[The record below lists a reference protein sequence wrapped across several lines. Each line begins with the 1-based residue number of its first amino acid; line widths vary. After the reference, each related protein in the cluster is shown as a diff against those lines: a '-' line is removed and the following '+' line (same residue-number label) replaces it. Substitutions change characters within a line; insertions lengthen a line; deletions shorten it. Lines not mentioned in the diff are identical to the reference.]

1 VDVADQGPG
10 PRDPEIP
17 HHTGTT
23 KPGWARNLT
32 TVAVVPPRPRV
43 AGDGAEGRGGSAG
56 PDAETRADEVA
67 DRADESDATRAAE
80 TAEAPAADTADDT
93 AAQESDG
100 AERPGAGEPRDR
112 EDGGPAVSFDGASLV
127 VSDADPSAG
136 PAEAARL
143 GESPD
148 AAVRVAES
156 VEAGDL
162 SLVDASADAGAGEAR
177 DGEGAGLATPSDAD
191 RSAEPAEAAPTA
203 EAPAATVPAAGS
215 AETGGLFPAAAS
227 AADVAEGPRVSEAP
241 AGEPRDGAAAG
252 VSAVP
257 AQITPTAE
265 SSARAVDSV
274 AREVA
279 EGAEGSAEPDV
290 GQAVES
296 GAVEATAGAD
306 STETVGA
313 ADAGSSTEGGEP
325 GKAAAAVGV
334 SALAK
339 PASAAALST
348 EPGAPDPVSAD
359 ASADPDPD
367 PDTALLAPV
376 SAVPAA
382 DPDTALLRPVGKGKA
397 KADGEDD
404 ELDAWVASLGNR
416 PAELEAK
423 PDESGDGGDGTAT
436 EKAEESGEPSG
447 KRRRLVN
454 PWMAAAGVAALLL
467 AGAAVVQNPFTMATA
482 QRVPQ
487 SDVPRMSD
495 PEPPKDSAP
504 VDGGSARDL
513 ELPPVL
519 PAAAPGSAGSPQP
532 SGVIGTISA
541 SPTRTSAPPPA
552 APVNAG
558 SNGIPQI
565 VLAAYQQAAA
575 TTAKADPACKLP
587 WQLLAGIGRVE
598 SSHANNG
605 QVTANGTA
613 VTPILGPRLDGSHST
628 AVIRDTDKGVYDLDP
643 EFDRAVGPM
652 QFIPSTWKSYGM
664 DGNKDGKLDPE
675 NVYDASL
682 AAARYLCAGDRD
694 LSRPADLDRAIYSY
708 NKSTEYVSTVKAWM
722 QFYGNGVRAVPAT
735 TTPPATKATTKTS
748 AATTKPSGQ

>member
-1 VDVADQGPG
+1 MDVADQGPG

-43 AGDGAEGRGGSAG
+43 AGDDAEGRGGPAG
-56 PDAETRADEVA
+56 PDVETPAGEVA
-67 DRADESDATRAAE
+67 DRAGESDATDTDE
-80 TAEAPAADTADDT
+80 TADALAEQS
-93 AAQESDG
+93 AAQESDRV
-100 AERPGAGEPRDR
+100 EDPGAR
-112 EDGGPAVSFDGASLV
+112 AT
-127 VSDADPSAG
+127 DA
-136 PAEAARL
+136 
-143 GESPD
+143 
-148 AAVRVAES
+148 VAES
-156 VEAGDL
+156 GDL
-162 SLVDASADAGAGEAR
+162 AEASAAAAPAAAGAGADEAR
-177 DGEGAGLATPSDAD
+177 DGEDADPVAPSDAD
-191 RSAEPAEAAPTA
+191 PAAEPAEAATPA
-203 EAPAATVPAAGS
+203 EAAAVLVAES
-215 AETGGLFPAAAS
+215 AEVDGLSPVAAS
-227 AADVAEGPRVSEAP
+227 VADAAEGPRSSDVDQPAQPTDAGPTAASGATPLVVSGADLAADPADAALPAESPALTADSSAGGRQDGEGAGA
-241 AGEPRDGAAAG
+241 AGEAAEVAALAERDAASSA
-252 VSAVP
+252 SAV
-257 AQITPTAE
+257 
-265 SSARAVDSV
+265 
-274 AREVA
+274 
-279 EGAEGSAEPDV
+279 
-290 GQAVES
+290 
-296 GAVEATAGAD
+296 
-306 STETVGA
+306 
-313 ADAGSSTEGGEP
+313 
-325 GKAAAAVGV
+325 
-334 SALAK
+334 
-339 PASAAALST
+339 
-348 EPGAPDPVSAD
+348 
-359 ASADPDPD
+359 D

-376 SAVPAA
+376 SATPAA

-397 KADGEDD
+397 KADGEGD
-404 ELDAWVASLGNR
+404 ELDAWVASLGSR

-423 PDESGDGGDGTAT
+423 PDESGDDGEGDGD
-436 EKAEESGEPSG
+436 EKAGESGEPSG

-532 SGVIGTISA
+532 SGVLGTISA

-565 VLAAYQQAAA
+565 VLAAYQQAAT

-664 DGNKDGKLDPE
+664 DGNKDGKSDPE

-735 TTPPATKATTKTS
+735 TAPSATKATTKTGT
-748 AATTKPSGQ
+748 ATTKPSGQ

>member
-1 VDVADQGPG
+1 MDVADQGPG

-43 AGDGAEGRGGSAG
+43 AGDDAEGRGGSAG
-56 PDAETRADEVA
+56 PEGGPRAAEVA
-67 DRADESDATRAAE
+67 DGAGESDTTSGADEAE
-80 TAEAPAADTADDT
+80 TAER
-93 AAQESDG
+93 ESDG
-100 AERPGAGEPRDR
+100 VEGPGAPE
-112 EDGGPAVSFDGASLV
+112 
-127 VSDADPSAG
+127 SAG
-136 PAEAARL
+136 PAESGAVGD
-143 GESPD
+143 GED
-148 AAVRVAES
+148 AATAASSGADALVAETAEPVGPS
-156 VEAGDL
+156 PVAAPGAD
-162 SLVDASADAGAGEAR
+162 VADASDSSSGAGVAAERARDGEDVGAAAESTAPGASAPGASADDVAEGVRSSEGDQSAEAADAGA
-177 DGEGAGLATPSDAD
+177 ATPADATPRGD
-191 RSAEPAEAAPTA
+191 SAADASAEPAEAAPA
-203 EAPAATVPAAGS
+203 
-215 AETGGLFPAAAS
+215 
-227 AADVAEGPRVSEAP
+227 
-241 AGEPRDGAAAG
+241 
-252 VSAVP
+252 
-257 AQITPTAE
+257 AE
-265 SSARAVDSV
+265 SSVLAADSPADASSDGEGV
-274 AREVA
+274 GGAA
-279 EGAEGSAEPDV
+279 ESAEPD
-290 GQAVES
+290 GRS
-296 GAVEATAGAD
+296 
-306 STETVGA
+306 
-313 ADAGSSTEGGEP
+313 
-325 GKAAAAVGV
+325 AAAAPG
-334 SALAK
+334 AGA
-339 PASAAALST
+339 AADTSAAG
-348 EPGAPDPVSAD
+348 EPAEEPPLAEPDAAAD
-359 ASADPDPD
+359 VTAQSPADD

-397 KADGEDD
+397 KADAEDD
-404 ELDAWVASLGNR
+404 ELDAWVASLGHR

-423 PDESGDGGDGTAT
+423 PDTSDGGGDGDETGKT
-436 EKAEESGEPSG
+436 EESGEPSE

-541 SPTRTSAPPPA
+541 TPTRTSAPPPAA

-565 VLAAYQQAAA
+565 VLSAYQQAAA

-628 AVIRDTDKGVYDLDP
+628 AVIRDTDKGAYDLDP

-664 DGNKDGKLDPE
+664 DGNKDGKADPE

-735 TTPPATKATTKTS
+735 STAPATKATTKTG
-748 AATTKPSGQ
+748 AASTKPSGS

>member
-1 VDVADQGPG
+1 MDVADQGPG

-32 TVAVVPPRPRV
+32 TVAVVPPRPRA
-43 AGDGAEGRGGSAG
+43 AGDDAEGRGGPADS
-56 PDAETRADEVA
+56 DAETRAGEVA
-67 DRADESDATRAAE
+67 DRPDESDATRAAE
-80 TAEAPAADTADDT
+80 TDEAPAADTADTADT
-93 AAQESDG
+93 ADEQPAAQESDG
-100 AERPGAGEPRDR
+100 AEGPGASEARD
-112 EDGGPAVSFDGASLV
+112 G
-127 VSDADPSAG
+127 
-136 PAEAARL
+136 EAA
-143 GESPD
+143 G
-148 AAVRVAES
+148 AAAES
-156 VEAGDL
+156 VEPAEEFAAMATAADGAGD
-162 SLVDASADAGAGEAR
+162 SDTGADEAH
-177 DGEGAGLATPSDAD
+177 DGEGAGLATSSDAD
-191 RSAEPAEAAPTA
+191 PAAEPAEAAPA
-203 EAPAATVPAAGS
+203 
-215 AETGGLFPAAAS
+215 
-227 AADVAEGPRVSEAP
+227 
-241 AGEPRDGAAAG
+241 
-252 VSAVP
+252 
-257 AQITPTAE
+257 AE
-265 SSARAVDSV
+265 SSAPAEDSPVEASSDREGVGV
-274 AREVA
+274 AA
-279 EGAEGSAEPDV
+279 ESAEPGELSAAAASGADAAEGSNA
-290 GQAVES
+290 AVEPAKAS
-296 GAVEATAGAD
+296 LLAASDAAGRPPAD
-306 STETVGA
+306 
-313 ADAGSSTEGGEP
+313 
-325 GKAAAAVGV
+325 
-334 SALAK
+334 
-339 PASAAALST
+339 
-348 EPGAPDPVSAD
+348 
-359 ASADPDPD
+359 D

-376 SAVPAA
+376 SAAPAA

-397 KADGEDD
+397 EADGEED

-423 PDESGDGGDGTAT
+423 PDESGEGGDGDETA
-436 EKAEESGEPSG
+436 KAEESSEPSG

-664 DGNKDGKLDPE
+664 DGNKDGKSDPE

-735 TTPPATKATTKTS
+735 TTPPATKATTKTGT
-748 AATTKPSGQ
+748 ATTKSSG

>member
-1 VDVADQGPG
+1 MDVADQGPG

-32 TVAVVPPRPRV
+32 TVAVVPPRPRA
-43 AGDGAEGRGGSAG
+43 AGDDAEGRGGPAE

-67 DRADESDATRAAE
+67 DRPDESDATRAAE
-80 TAEAPAADTADDT
+80 TGEAPAADTSADTADET
-93 AAQESDG
+93 AEQSAAQESDG
-100 AERPGAGEPRDR
+100 AERPGAEG
-112 EDGGPAVSFDGASLV
+112 
-127 VSDADPSAG
+127 
-136 PAEAARL
+136 
-143 GESPD
+143 
-148 AAVRVAES
+148 
-156 VEAGDL
+156 
-162 SLVDASADAGAGEAR
+162 AR
-177 DGEGAGLATPSDAD
+177 DGEGAGLATPADAD
-191 RSAEPAEAAPTA
+191 PAAEPAEAALSA
-203 EAPAATVPAAGS
+203 EAPAATVLVTESTA
-215 AETGGLFPAAAS
+215 TGGLSPAAAS
-227 AADVAEGPRVSEAP
+227 AADVAEGPRASEAP
-241 AGEPRDGAAAG
+241 GEPQDGEDVGAAA
-252 VSAVP
+252 VSDATPLAAESAEPGGLSLAAASVADAAEGPRSSDVDQP
-257 AQITPTAE
+257 AQSADAGPTAASGATPLVVSDAYLAADPADAALPAESPTPTADSPARGMQDGEGVGGAAE
-265 SSARAVDSV
+265 SAEPGELSAAVASGAD
-274 AREVA
+274 A
-279 EGAEGSAEPDV
+279 AEGSNA
-290 GQAVES
+290 AVEPAEAS
-296 GAVEATAGAD
+296 LLGASD
-306 STETVGA
+306 
-313 ADAGSSTEGGEP
+313 
-325 GKAAAAVGV
+325 AAVQP
-334 SALAK
+334 
-339 PASAAALST
+339 PA
-348 EPGAPDPVSAD
+348 D
-359 ASADPDPD
+359 D

-397 KADGEDD
+397 KADGEED

-423 PDESGDGGDGTAT
+423 PDESGDGGDGDET
-436 EKAEESGEPSG
+436 EKAEESSEPSG

-541 SPTRTSAPPPA
+541 SPTRTTAPPPA

-628 AVIRDTDKGVYDLDP
+628 AVIRDTDKGAYDLDP

-664 DGNKDGKLDPE
+664 DGNKDGKSDPE

-748 AATTKPSGQ
+748 AATTKPSG

>member
-1 VDVADQGPG
+1 MDVADQGPG

-32 TVAVVPPRPRV
+32 TVAVVPPRPRA
-43 AGDGAEGRGGSAG
+43 AGDDAEGRGGPADS
-56 PDAETRADEVA
+56 DAETRAGEVA
-67 DRADESDATRAAE
+67 DRPDESDATRAAE
-80 TAEAPAADTADDT
+80 TDEAPAADTADTADET
-93 AAQESDG
+93 AEQPAAQESDG
-100 AERPGAGEPRDR
+100 AEGPGASEARD
-112 EDGGPAVSFDGASLV
+112 G
-127 VSDADPSAG
+127 
-136 PAEAARL
+136 EAA
-143 GESPD
+143 G
-148 AAVRVAES
+148 AAAES
-156 VEAGDL
+156 VEPAEAFAAMATAADGAGD
-162 SLVDASADAGAGEAR
+162 SDTGADEAH
-177 DGEGAGLATPSDAD
+177 DGEGAGLATSSDAD
-191 RSAEPAEAAPTA
+191 PAAEPAEAAPA
-203 EAPAATVPAAGS
+203 
-215 AETGGLFPAAAS
+215 
-227 AADVAEGPRVSEAP
+227 
-241 AGEPRDGAAAG
+241 
-252 VSAVP
+252 
-257 AQITPTAE
+257 AE
-265 SSARAVDSV
+265 SSAPAEDSPVEASSDREGVGV
-274 AREVA
+274 AA
-279 EGAEGSAEPDV
+279 ESAEP
-290 GQAVES
+290 
-296 GAVEATAGAD
+296 
-306 STETVGA
+306 
-313 ADAGSSTEGGEP
+313 GELS
-325 GKAAAAVGV
+325 AAAASG
-334 SALAK
+334 
-339 PASAAALST
+339 
-348 EPGAPDPVSAD
+348 AD
-359 ASADPDPD
+359 AAESSNAAVEPAKASLLAASDAAGRSPADD

-376 SAVPAA
+376 SAAPAA

-397 KADGEDD
+397 EADGEED

-423 PDESGDGGDGTAT
+423 PDESGEGGDGDETA
-436 EKAEESGEPSG
+436 KAEESGEPSG

-664 DGNKDGKLDPE
+664 DGNKDGKSDPE

-735 TTPPATKATTKTS
+735 TTPPATKATTKTGT
-748 AATTKPSGQ
+748 ATTKSSG